1 MAHDLFSDV
10 SSPTVRYRSSSR
22 WTMPLS
28 IAAHVAIVAV
38 VVIIPLMAADVLPTP
53 DSGRLAFVAAMPT
66 PPLPPAPRPPVTA
79 AARPTTEVN
88 PNMAPIV
95 APDKIGEEVIPAVQG
110 AVGGVDFS
118 STGVGPVDS
127 VGFGTTV
134 STAPEPPPPP
144 APPTRPVRVGGAV
157 RQPVRVKGVPPVY
170 PAIAQAARVAGTV
183 VIDAVIDV
191 DGTVRDARVLSG
203 PSLLSGA
210 ALDAVRQWRYTPT
223 TLNNQ
228 PVQVVMTVHV
238 TFTLQ

>member
-28 IAAHVAIVAV
+28 IAAHVAVVAV

-79 AARPTTEVN
+79 AATPTVQVN
-88 PNMAPIV
+88 PNAAPIV

-110 AVGGVDFS
+110 AVGGVDLS

-127 VGFGTTV
+127 VGFGTTIA
-134 STAPEPPPPP
+134 TAPEPPPPTPP
-144 APPTRPVRVGGAV
+144 ARPVRVGGAV

-170 PAIAQAARVAGTV
+170 PAIAQTARVAGTV